1 MAKFLLK
8 VRGKVED
15 AAHVLVSQY
24 FLLAT
29 GPQTQPTNFCWRGPW
44 VWGTGG
50 GRGIEYYKQEGF
62 VLSCLTRFS
71 KEEEDQQ
78 CFHLVFES
86 IFSH

>member
-1 MAKFLLK
+1 MFGGELAKFLLK

-62 VLSCLTRFS
+62 VAPLMF
-71 KEEEDQQ
+71 D
-78 CFHLVFES
+78 
-86 IFSH
+86 